1 VIQEEAET
9 SVQRAAGKRCGSREM
24 IQRARVVDL
33 VTPPVRRMHARLD
46 RTMRDGE
53 IARTGVTVVSS
64 HPQSTT
70 SPVMR
75 PQAARA
81 STDDGVNATEGTC
94 DCQRNQVLP
103 VPGNPR
109 HAGEAC

>member
-1 VIQEEAET
+1 MGIV
-9 SVQRAAGKRCGSREM
+9 
-24 IQRARVVDL
+24 
-33 VTPPVRRMHARLD
+33 
-46 RTMRDGE
+46 
-53 IARTGVTVVSS
+53 RTGVTVVSN

-94 DCQRNQVLP
+94 SCQRDQLLP
-103 VPGNPR
+103 RPGDPPD
-109 HAGEAC
+109 AGEAC